1 MPKRNNREPAQPT
14 TRSKRQPRHHHGT
27 VAANPQAQSAP
38 IPIDPVA
45 PAQTTTSLLS
55 SEQLQQ
61 VSQAMADILGQNRT
75 QPMPIEPLQPG
86 MGTQPMP
93 IESLQPSMAGHDQCT
108 VDVCDFLADMKKL
121 KDFTTCRQ
129 CKQGFDNDAHKPYLL
144 PCLDAICE
152 SCIKAISYMKDVSEK
167 QGLTCNECHCTH
179 TCFQNG
185 QLSLQVDSTRRIA
198 SEILCQIN
206 GNSSLVC
213 EMCTNNEKVLHRC
226 IDCYLFICAE
236 CAILHSTI
244 KPLKSHTLLEIKGL
258 LTDDKNYLSL
268 FRSAFYCPVNM
279 HEKELLKMY
288 CLNSSCMKPVCGMC
302 CITTHKDHVFYNIAE
317 AGNDKKTKI
326 RDLIANVSLKENQ
339 AQKYVV
345 ELQNINDKYVQ
356 DPQQLQ
362 NEIKTLFGE
371 AKNALDVDDV
381 AAILNDKQECIEK
394 ERQKLAV
401 FLTSC
406 KHASYYLHISP
417 RINDQHSFID
427 IAKSIQLQLKNLKSQ
442 EIWKSNQHGYNEIR
456 RQPFICLFHNINLQ
470 LWKNIIYKGYCK
482 GV

>member
-1 MPKRNNREPAQPT
+1 
-14 TRSKRQPRHHHGT
+14 
-27 VAANPQAQSAP
+27 
-38 IPIDPVA
+38 
-45 PAQTTTSLLS
+45 
-55 SEQLQQ
+55 
-61 VSQAMADILGQNRT
+61 
-75 QPMPIEPLQPG
+75 
-86 MGTQPMP
+86 
-93 IESLQPSMAGHDQCT
+93 
-108 VDVCDFLADMKKL
+108 
-121 KDFTTCRQ
+121 
-129 CKQGFDNDAHKPYLL
+129 
-144 PCLDAICE
+144 
-152 SCIKAISYMKDVSEK
+152 
-167 QGLTCNECHCTH
+167 
-179 TCFQNG
+179 
-185 QLSLQVDSTRRIA
+185 
-198 SEILCQIN
+198 
-206 GNSSLVC
+206 
-213 EMCTNNEKVLHRC
+213 
-226 IDCYLFICAE
+226 
-236 CAILHSTI
+236 
-244 KPLKSHTLLEIKGL
+244 
-258 LTDDKNYLSL
+258 
-268 FRSAFYCPVNM
+268 
-279 HEKELLKMY
+279 
-288 CLNSSCMKPVCGMC
+288 MKPVCGMC

-371 AKNALDVDDV
+371 AKNALEQRKNSLCDDV

-417 RINDQHSFID
+417 RLNDQHSFID

-456 RQPFICLFHNINLQ
+456 RQPFICLFHHINLQ